1 MAATDILVIGDA
13 HSKPGVSNRR
23 FDWLGRYI
31 AETRPKIVVDM
42 GDWSDM
48 ESLSSYD
55 KGKKSF
61 EGRRYKKDIEASCD
75 ARQRVAACL
84 RPFVKKYRP
93 KLVALGGNHDW
104 ARVER
109 VGELQPELDGVVA
122 VTDQLHREF
131 GWELYPF
138 LEPVDL
144 AGITFSHYFGSGLMQ
159 RPIGGENH
167 AVTLLK
173 TQFKSTCQAHTHLK
187 AEAERTAANGKKL
200 QGFVAGCFLDP
211 GQKEAYA
218 GRANAMWWRGLLHL
232 KGVENGYADRVEW
245 IGIKTLQAAY
255 SK

>member
-1 MAATDILVIGDA
+1 VTETDILVIGDA

-23 FDWLGRYI
+23 FDWLGKYI
-31 AETRPKIVVDM
+31 VETRPKIVVDM
-42 GDWSDM
+42 GDFADM

-61 EGRRYKKDIEASCD
+61 EGRRYKKDIEAACD
-75 ARQRVAACL
+75 ARQRVADHL
-84 RPFVKKYRP
+84 RHIRKRYSP

-109 VGELQPELDGVVA
+109 VAEASPELDGVVA

-131 GWELYPF
+131 GWELHPF
-138 LEPVDL
+138 LQPAIISGFAL
-144 AGITFSHYFGSGLMQ
+144 SHYFGSGLMM

-173 TQFKSTCQAHTHLK
+173 TQFMSSIQGHTHLK
-187 AEAERTAANGKKL
+187 AEAERTRADGQKI

-211 GQKEAYA
+211 DQVEAYA
-218 GRANAMWWRGLLHL
+218 GPANKMWYRGLLHL
-232 KGVENGYADRVEW
+232 RQVANGYAGSHSW
-245 IGIKTLQAAY
+245 IGVNSLRREYA
-255 SK
+255 